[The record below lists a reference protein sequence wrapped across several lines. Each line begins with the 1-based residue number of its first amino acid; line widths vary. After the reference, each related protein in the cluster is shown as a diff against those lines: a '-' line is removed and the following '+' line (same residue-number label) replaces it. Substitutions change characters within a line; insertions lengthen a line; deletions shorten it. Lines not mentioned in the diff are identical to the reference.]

1 MSETMGSLHLSCN
14 ETSPS
19 WQPILTNVVLQKAG
33 IALLVPIVGC
43 SLWFIASWQTSPLR
57 KYPGPVIAGWTN
69 LWRLW
74 QVISADYAPRV
85 KRLHEKHGPVVRL
98 GPNLLDIDFPE
109 LVKVIYGTDGKWKK
123 SDFYKN
129 SSTIIDGK
137 IVYHMFSETNNAEH
151 ARLKRPVVRHYSVP
165 SMLAMEPLMD
175 QTIAE
180 FCDHLE
186 RRFVDTGEPCE
197 FGDWLSYCA
206 WDILGSVTFSRKF
219 GYMDEGRDFD
229 GTLAIGDQAIDYLG
243 ICGQM
248 PWMDYLLD
256 KNPVY
261 PLGPPNLSNVTRIAV
276 ESLTARLKG
285 EDGFDPEKPDFL
297 QYFVD
302 SKATHPEAVDEG
314 TIIGYLLLNL
324 IAGADTTAITMRALF
339 YYCLK
344 NPRIWQRLESE
355 IVANIPGDEPAP
367 HAAARALPY
376 LEAVCRE
383 TLRYHPA
390 IGMTMERVVPESGL
404 ALPDGSVVP
413 GGSLVGM
420 NPYILGRNRSVYGED
435 ADEYRP
441 ERWLRQE
448 HEDDEAYRLR
458 MRQWSAADIVFGG
471 GSRIC
476 LGRNL
481 SMMEIYKIVPS
492 LVSRFEIRLVDPE
505 EKWWTSS
512 RWFYRTKGV
521 TCHLGRRKHKV

>member
-1 MSETMGSLHLSCN
+1 MMGSLHFPYNVS
-14 ETSPS
+14 SPH
-19 WQPILTNVVLQKAG
+19 WHPILTSVVSQKFG
-33 IALLVPIVGC
+33 IMLLV
-43 SLWFIASWQTSPLR
+43 SIAGYCIWLLAFWQASPLR
-57 KYPGPVIAGWTN
+57 KFPGPVLAGWTN

-74 QVISADYAPRV
+74 QVISADYAPRI
-85 KRLHEKHGPVVRL
+85 KRLHEKYGPVVRL

-109 LVKVIYGTDGKWKK
+109 LTKVIYGTDSRWKK

-137 IVYHMFSETNNAEH
+137 ITYHMFSETNNAEH

-175 QTIAE
+175 KTIAE

-186 RRFVDTGEPCE
+186 RRFVDTGKPCE

-206 WDILGSVTFSRKF
+206 WDLLGFVTFSRKF
-219 GYMDEGRDFD
+219 GYMNEGRDFD
-229 GTLAIGDQAIDYLG
+229 GTLAIGDRAIDYLG

-261 PLGPPNLSNVTRIAV
+261 PLGPPNLSNVTRIAI

-285 EDGFDPEKPDFL
+285 EDSFNPEKPDFL

-302 SKATHPEAVDEG
+302 SSRTHPEIVDEG

-344 NPRIWQRLESE
+344 HPRIWERLESE

-367 HAAARALPY
+367 HAVARALPY

-390 IGMTMERVVPESGL
+390 IAMTMERVVPEGGL

-420 NPYILGRNRSVYGED
+420 NPYIVGRNKSVYGED
-435 ADEYRP
+435 ADQYCP
-441 ERWLRQE
+441 ERWLRQDA
-448 HEDDEAYRLR
+448 EDDEAYKLR

-481 SMMEIYKIVPS
+481 SLMELYKIVPS
-492 LVSRFEIRLVDPE
+492 LISRFEIQLVDPE

-521 TCHLGRRKHKV
+521 TCHLRRRKHKV